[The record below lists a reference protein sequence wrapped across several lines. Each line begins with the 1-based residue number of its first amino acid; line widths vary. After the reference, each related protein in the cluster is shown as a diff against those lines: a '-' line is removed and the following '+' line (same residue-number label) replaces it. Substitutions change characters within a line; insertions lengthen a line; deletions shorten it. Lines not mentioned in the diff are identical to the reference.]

1 MKSSIFKIVS
11 ITVMILIIVIIS
23 LLKLVDKPVKVAI
36 LDTGINSTSIES
48 RVISKKFVKDSQKG
62 NNHGSDIA
70 RIIESQNNTLIYDA
84 KVLNNDGLG
93 TVENTIAG
101 IDWAIK
107 NKVNVINMSYGF
119 THDYQNLHK
128 KIKEANN
135 KGIIIL
141 AANGNDIFGQKEY
154 PASYKETISI
164 GVMKSEN
171 NKSIFNSNNNADLYI
186 PLSNKPERKVNNTSE
201 ATALA
206 TNRLIKK
213 YKNDFRNMSKNEL
226 ISVIKKE

>member
-1 MKSSIFKIVS
+1 M
-11 ITVMILIIVIIS
+11 
-23 LLKLVDKPVKVAI
+23 DKPVKVAI
-36 LDTGINSTSIES
+36 LDTGVNSPSVES
-48 RVISKKFVKDSQKG
+48 KVISKQFVKDSKKD
-62 NNHGSDIA
+62 NNHGNDIA
-70 RIIESQNNTLIYDA
+70 KIIEFQNKIVIYDA

-119 THDYQNLHK
+119 TQDYQKFHK

-154 PASYKETISI
+154 PASYKET
-164 GVMKSEN
+164 
-171 NKSIFNSNNNADLYI
+171 
-186 PLSNKPERKVNNTSE
+186 
-201 ATALA
+201 
-206 TNRLIKK
+206 
-213 YKNDFRNMSKNEL
+213 
-226 ISVIKKE
+226 